1 MIAKPN
7 RKGVVIGEVWTVR
20 TGTEDRT
27 IKQETEDPND
37 PGANVIRRFRV
48 EVPVTGSLVWNGKDW
63 VEENVFRQSALRN
76 MQARGGGPKPTT
88 VLRKVSR

>member
-20 TGTEDRT
+20 TGTDSRT

-63 VEENVFRQSALRN
+63 VAENVFRQTALRN
-76 MQARGGGPKPTT
+76 IQESGRLPKPKT
-88 VLRKVSR
+88 VLRKGK

>member
-63 VEENVFRQSALRN
+63 VEESVFRRTALSN
-76 MQARGGGPKPTT
+76 MREAGRGPQPKT
-88 VLRKVSR
+88 VLRKAK